1 MRGMVQTV
9 LGPVSPETLGPTT
22 AHEHLLLDF
31 SVVFQ
36 EPEAASE
43 RGLAFQ
49 PVDLDILAWVRY
61 DPFRS
66 RDNLMLVDEDTT
78 VEEAMLF
85 RAAGGRTIVDTTT
98 RGIGRDPAAAAR
110 ISRRT
115 GLNVVIGSGYYVGAS
130 HPDGMDAKS
139 EDEIAAEIVADLT
152 AGQRGVRAGVIGE
165 LGCSWPLWPNE
176 RKVLRAGAW
185 AQVETGASIII
196 HPGRSEDAPFE
207 VLDVL
212 AAAGA
217 DVERVVIGHLGRTYF
232 DGERLLELAR
242 TGCYLAYDQ
251 LGWETSN
258 FSLAS
263 TDFPSDAQRIGFVK
277 LLVDEGHG
285 GQVLLGQDVC
295 SKDKLVRYGGHGFA
309 HLLDNIAPRMVEAG
323 ISQHDVDRML
333 IRNPAEMLT
342 LT

>member
-9 LGPVSPETLGPTT
+9 LGPVSPETLGTTT

-43 RGLAFQ
+43 RGLAFE
-49 PVDLDILAWVRY
+49 PVGLDNLAWTRY

-130 HPDGMDAKS
+130 HPDGMDAMS
-139 EDEIAAEIVADLT
+139 EDEIAAEIVSDVT
-152 AGQRGVRAGVIGE
+152 TGQGGVKAGVIGE
-165 LGCSWPLWPNE
+165 LGCSWPLWDNE
-176 RKVLRAGAW
+176 RKVLRAGAR

-207 VLDVL
+207 ILDVL
-212 AAAGA
+212 AAEGA

-232 DGERLLELAR
+232 D
-242 TGCYLAYDQ
+242 
-251 LGWETSN
+251 
-258 FSLAS
+258 
-263 TDFPSDAQRIGFVK
+263 
-277 LLVDEGHG
+277 
-285 GQVLLGQDVC
+285 
-295 SKDKLVRYGGHGFA
+295 
-309 HLLDNIAPRMVEAG
+309 AG
-323 ISQHDVDRML
+323 PAAGACPDRML
-333 IRNPAEMLT
+333 PGVRPARLGDVEL
-342 LT
+342 LAGADRLPQRRPAYRVRQAARRRGARRPGPARP

>member
-1 MRGMVQTV
+1 MVQTV

-36 EPEAASE
+36 EPESASE

-49 PVDLDILAWVRY
+49 PVDLDNLAWVRY

-66 RDNLMLVDEDTT
+66 RDNLTLIDEDTT

-130 HPDGMDAKS
+130 HPDGMDAMS

-152 AGQRGVRAGVIGE
+152 TGQRGVRAGVIGE
-165 LGCSWPLWPNE
+165 LGCSWPLWENE
-176 RKVLRAGAW
+176 RKVLRAGAR

-196 HPGRSEDAPFE
+196 HPRQERGRAVRDSGRAGRRGRGRGARGHRAPGAGPTSTPAGCWSWPGP
-207 VLDVL
+207 
-212 AAAGA
+212 AATW
-217 DVERVVIGHLGRTYF
+217 RTTSLGGRRRTS
-232 DGERLLELAR
+232 RWLR
-242 TGCYLAYDQ
+242 P
-251 LGWETSN
+251 TSPATP
-258 FSLAS
+258 SAS
-263 TDFPSDAQRIGFVK
+263 GS
-277 LLVDEGHG
+277 
-285 GQVLLGQDVC
+285 
-295 SKDKLVRYGGHGFA
+295 
-309 HLLDNIAPRMVEAG
+309 
-323 ISQHDVDRML
+323 
-333 IRNPAEMLT
+333 
-342 LT
+342 

>member
-9 LGPVSPETLGPTT
+9 LGPVSPEILGPTT

-49 PVDLDILAWVRY
+49 PVDLDILAWTRY

-115 GLNVVIGSGYYVGAS
+115 GINVVIGSGYYVGAS
-130 HPDGMDAKS
+130 HPAGMDAKS
-139 EDEIAAEIVADLT
+139 EDEIAAEIVADVT
-152 AGQRGVRAGVIGE
+152 TGQRGVKAGVIGE

-176 RKVLRAGAW
+176 RKVLKAGAR

-207 VLDVL
+207 ILDVL
-212 AAAGA
+212 SGAGA
-217 DVERVVIGHLGRTYF
+217 DVKRVVIGHLGRTYF
-232 DGERLLELAR
+232 NASRLLELAR

-258 FSLAS
+258 FSLAA

-309 HLLDNIAPRMVEAG
+309 HLLDNIAPRLVEAG

-333 IRNPAEMLT
+333 ISNPAEMLT
-342 LT
+342 IA

>member
-1 MRGMVQTV
+1 MTRQLRRGF
-9 LGPVSPETLGPTT
+9 P
-22 AHEHLLLDF
+22 
-31 SVVFQ
+31 
-36 EPEAASE
+36 
-43 RGLAFQ
+43 
-49 PVDLDILAWVRY
+49 
-61 DPFRS
+61 
-66 RDNLMLVDEDTT
+66 
-78 VEEAMLF
+78 
-85 RAAGGRTIVDTTT
+85 GGT
-98 RGIGRDPAAAAR
+98 GI
-110 ISRRT
+110 
-115 GLNVVIGSGYYVGAS
+115 NVVIGSGYYVGAS
-130 HPDGMDAKS
+130 HPEGMDAKS
-139 EDEIAAEIVADLT
+139 EDEIAAEIVADVT
-152 AGQRGVRAGVIGE
+152 TGQRGVRAGVIGE

-176 RKVLRAGAW
+176 RKVLRAGAR

-212 AAAGA
+212 AGAGA

-258 FSLAS
+258 FSLAA

-309 HLLDNIAPRMVEAG
+309 HLLENIAPRLAEAG
-323 ISQHDVDRML
+323 ISQRAIDRML
-333 IRNPAEMLT
+333 ISNPAEMLT